1 MCAMDE
7 KLGRWPIAVE
17 IPVAWGD
24 MDAYAHVN
32 NAVYLRWFETGRIAY
47 FERLGLIERKDRDGV
62 GPILA
67 RVAVDYLRPVTYP
80 DSVRVDTTV
89 TRIGRSSF
97 VMGHRVLSKALEGEA
112 ATGESVI
119 VVYDYAR
126 ACSAPVDEAL
136 RAAIAALEERAG

>member
-1 MCAMDE
+1 MDE
-7 KLGRWPIAVE
+7 QLGRYPVSVV

-32 NAVYLRWFETGRIAY
+32 SAVYLRWFETGRVAY
-47 FERLGLIERKDRDGV
+47 FERLGLIERKDQEGV

-89 TRIGRSSF
+89 TRIGKNSF
-97 VMGHRVLSKALEGEA
+97 TMAHRAFSKALEADA
-112 ATGESVI
+112 AAGESVI
-119 VVYDYAR
+119 VVYDYAKAR
-126 ACSAPVDEAL
+126 SAPVDDAL
-136 RAAIAALEERAG
+136 RAAIAALEGRAG